1 MAWDTEQ
8 TRSRLRDA
16 AVVDFAAHGFA
27 GATTDRI
34 AKTAGVNKERLYAYF
49 GDKERLWSTVITA
62 ELESLAAA
70 VPLTEESLR
79 DIGTFAG
86 ALYDYH
92 ASHPHLARLLQWE
105 ELRGQRTA
113 LDPPTTAHYR
123 RKVEVFARAQRSGTI
138 NPDVDPGMLMFSLIA
153 LAAWWQTAPRL
164 AEMITGATPSAREHQ
179 RRRAFVAEA
188 ARRLGEPSH

>member
-1 MAWDTEQ
+1 MAWDTEE
-8 TRSRLRDA
+8 TRRRLRDA
-16 AVVDFAAHGFA
+16 AVVEFAAHGFA

-34 AKTAGVNKERLYAYF
+34 ANTAGVNKERLYAYF
-49 GDKERLWSTVITA
+49 GDKQGLWATVIKA
-62 ELESLAAA
+62 ELERLAAA

-79 DIGTFAG
+79 DVGPFAA

-105 ELRGQRTA
+105 ELRAQDTK

-123 RKVEVFARAQRSGTI
+123 QKVEVFAQAQRNGI
-138 NPDVDPGMLMFSLIA
+138 VDSDIDPALLMFSLIA

-164 AEMITGATPSAREHQ
+164 AQMITGARPSARERK
-179 RRRAFVAEA
+179 RRRDFVAEA
-188 ARRLGEPSH
+188 ARRIAQPHR